1 MKIFDFFKPKPAQP
15 TIDTYG
21 QASSGIKEEQIQDL
35 KQFADYLGVDF
46 EDYLEH
52 LHPDVDFDDY
62 SR

>member
-1 MKIFDFFKPKPAQP
+1 MFQEVEKQVKQ
-15 TIDTYG
+15 
-21 QASSGIKEEQIQDL
+21 EQIEEL

-46 EDYLEH
+46 EDYLEY

>member
-1 MKIFDFFKPKPAQP
+1 MV
-15 TIDTYG
+15 IDG
-21 QASSGIKEEQIQDL
+21 GLMLQNIEEKIKEEHIQDL

-52 LHPDVDFDDY
+52 LYPDVDFDDY

>member
-1 MKIFDFFKPKPAQP
+1 MVTDGGHMIQKVEEK
-15 TIDTYG
+15 
-21 QASSGIKEEQIQDL
+21 IKEEQLQDL

-46 EDYLEH
+46 EDYLEY

>member
-1 MKIFDFFKPKPAQP
+1 MV
-15 TIDTYG
+15 IDGGYMI
-21 QASSGIKEEQIQDL
+21 QNIEEKIKEEQLQDL

-46 EDYLEH
+46 EDYLEY

>member
-1 MKIFDFFKPKPAQP
+1 MIQKVEEK
-15 TIDTYG
+15 
-21 QASSGIKEEQIQDL
+21 IKEEQLQDL

-46 EDYLEH
+46 EDYLEY

>member
-1 MKIFDFFKPKPAQP
+1 MFQEMETKVKK
-15 TIDTYG
+15 
-21 QASSGIKEEQIQDL
+21 EQIEEL

-46 EDYLEH
+46 EDYLEY